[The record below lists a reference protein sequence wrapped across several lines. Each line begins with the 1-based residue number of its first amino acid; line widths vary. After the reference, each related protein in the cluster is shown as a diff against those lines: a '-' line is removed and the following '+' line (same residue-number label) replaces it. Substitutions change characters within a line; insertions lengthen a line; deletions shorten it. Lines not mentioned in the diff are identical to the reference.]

1 MRVRVPDQR
10 KDPGSAGEMWKK
22 GAATVAGMRPS
33 ATMGSENTTRT
44 SAASASEST
53 SPCGAACAT
62 EGGGP
67 GCARAAMG
75 ASAHTNARSRVAG
88 LFMSGVTSDKE
99 RKSIPPPAHLSKK
112 GAARKARSRA

>member
-22 GAATVAGMRPS
+22 GAVTVAWMS
-33 ATMGSENTTRT
+33 QNATMGSEHTMRT

-67 GCARAAMG
+67 GCARTAIG
-75 ASAHTNARSRVAG
+75 TSAHTNARSRVAG
-88 LFMSGVTSDKE
+88 LFMWGVTSDKE
-99 RKSIPPPAHLSKK
+99 
-112 GAARKARSRA
+112 G